1 MSILKH
7 LANKLLLSNEKE
19 KDFESKQQRDG
30 LFAGPNTLK
39 QLLVQEANS
48 RSGGYG
54 HHSGYGGDHHSGYG
68 DAHSGYDH
76 HSGYGHDDGYASH
89 SGYGHEPCCPPVIDP
104 LTLIALL
111 GIRFLFYNINIQT
124 KQ

>member
-1 MSILKH
+1 MSFFKD
-7 LANKLLLSNEKE
+7 LANQLFVSNKMENK
-19 KDFESKQQRDG
+19 FESNQKRDG
-30 LFAGPNTLK
+30 LFAGPNALK

-48 RSGGYG
+48 RSSGYG
-54 HHSGYGGDHHSGYG
+54 HHSGYGGDHQSGYGHSGYE
-68 DAHSGYDH
+68 H

-111 GIRFLFYNINIQT
+111 GKI
-124 KQ
+124 